1 MAPDARISAEPRAVV
16 LLALKDGC
24 HHRNRGITMFTPRG
38 FPVPPWGVV
47 AENSDRLRPIRKEIA
62 ERGLHFL
69 CQRAC
74 L

>member
-1 MAPDARISAEPRAVV
+1 MLDVFFQPSDTVVDVEVRRIEHE
-16 LLALKDGC
+16 LG
-24 HHRNRGITMFTPRG
+24 RG

-62 ERGLHFL
+62 DRGLHFL